1 MLYIYVH
8 KFDDDDDDDDDDDE
22 LFPSDKKKKPTVPS
36 VATLPNKDTTDVPPP
51 HKVTS

>member
-1 MLYIYVH
+1 MLCIYVH
-8 KFDDDDDDDDDDDE
+8 KFDDDDDE

-36 VATLPNKDTTDVPPP
+36 VVTIPVPNKDTTDAP